1 QHLDNIKEKRLF
13 GNVAFGSIKFEMIEI
28 LLIISNPVHHGL
40 VNAPKDWQHSSFHR
54 YVEEGIYDQ
63 MWGAS
68 ERLIFDS
75 DIGME

>member
-1 QHLDNIKEKRLF
+1 MRGFVKSF
-13 GNVAFGSIKFEMIEI
+13 FIEI
-28 LLIISNPVHHGL
+28 LLIISNTVHHGL
-40 VNAPKDWQHSSFHR
+40 VNAPKDWQYSSFHR